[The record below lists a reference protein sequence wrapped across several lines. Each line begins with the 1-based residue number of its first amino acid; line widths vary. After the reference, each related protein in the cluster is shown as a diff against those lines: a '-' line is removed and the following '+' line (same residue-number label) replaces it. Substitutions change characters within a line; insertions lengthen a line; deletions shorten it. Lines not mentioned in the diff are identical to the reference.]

1 LLSWLSQ
8 DHRQPVSP
16 FEKKGNAF
24 SIWTGFHSS
33 VLNSSEILEWQF
45 EREIVAIDYKHKKA
59 RPKIDRAQK
68 DEFILYYAISS
79 IAVTLLN
86 EFKIVFRCLVNM
98 FLVDGGKAVS
108 EIMELY
114 SFRAVFSPR
123 MASSKIAS

>member
-1 LLSWLSQ
+1 MSAEIQSFKFKSFKSTVKPFWLLSWLSQ

-68 DEFILYYAISS
+68 DEF
-79 IAVTLLN
+79 
-86 EFKIVFRCLVNM
+86 
-98 FLVDGGKAVS
+98 
-108 EIMELY
+108 
-114 SFRAVFSPR
+114 
-123 MASSKIAS
+123 